1 MNFRT
6 GFNFFKQTTRMFRA
20 PSVPFA
26 AYSNNMQKVV
36 NKALI
41 KYTIGYKVNLLEQ
54 YN

>member
-6 GFNFFKQTTRMFRA
+6 GFNFFKQTARMFKA

-26 AYSNNMQKVV
+26 PYSNNMQKIV

-41 KYTIGYKVNLLEQ
+41 KYTINYKVNLPEQ